1 MTDWR
6 DMGDAPK
13 DGTEIIVLIDSA
25 TVPIVRSAWWRDGNG
40 GYDENDRIEFGIPFD
55 EREVGWWSYRHS
67 VTQEKLE
74 GYDLP
79 IAWMPLPDT
88 REFMR

>member
-1 MTDWR
+1 MQEWR
-6 DMGDAPK
+6 DMAEAPR

-25 TVPIVRSAWWRDGNG
+25 TVPIVRSAWWRDGYQVDAETDAELG
-40 GYDENDRIEFGIPFD
+40 LARADEDI
-55 EREVGWWSYRHS
+55 GWWSYRHS

-79 IAWMPLPDT
+79 VAWMPMPDT
-88 REFMR
+88 RRFV